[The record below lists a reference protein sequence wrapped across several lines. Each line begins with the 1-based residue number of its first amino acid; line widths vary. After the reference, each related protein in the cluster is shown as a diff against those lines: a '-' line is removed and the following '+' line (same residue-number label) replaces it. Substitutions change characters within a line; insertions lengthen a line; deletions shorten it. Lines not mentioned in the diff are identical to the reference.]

1 MLKRARYIHY
11 HLPRGQHTNGFSAEI
26 APIDFFAAPVE
37 DSPDDPHCYFRITI
51 CSSKD
56 QFSRAIARAE
66 LAQKPWQEVRVV
78 DVPKL
83 LGDYDYF
90 CRYGTKLADQTGN
103 PRYWHNL
110 WAWVYKYFL

>member
-11 HLPRGQHTNGFSAEI
+11 PLPHGLYSHGFSAEI
-26 APIDFFAAPVE
+26 APTNSDHHIVGA
-37 DSPDDPHCYFRITI
+37 CYFRITI

-56 QFSRAIARAE
+56 QFSRATARAE
-66 LAQKPWQEVRVV
+66 LANKPWQEVRVV

-83 LGDYDYF
+83 LGDNDYY
-90 CRYGTKLADQTGN
+90 CRYGVKLEEESPYT

-110 WAWVYKYFL
+110 WAWVYKYFLQ